1 MSVIIDK
8 IVFENYRQYGTGAL
22 HFNHTKDGLL
32 SILVAKNG
40 TGKTTLLNAI
50 TWCLYDKELHLA
62 DAKKA
67 LPLINSA
74 SVKHVSPG
82 EIIPVT
88 VAITILDDNTIIEF
102 KRTVGFKVSSDSAGK
117 TRVLAGHSTFTAT
130 LTPAGDFS
138 NTTVKTGVD
147 AEVIVKQYFD
157 EAIFKFYFFDGEKL
171 RDFFTANQANSIQQS
186 IFNISQVTLLDN
198 ACSRLQ
204 KMHNERIKKL
214 EKDAPDIAA
223 LNAEREKQEKRLN
236 TAMENLTDSRELVTE
251 LTHQREK
258 LDEILRGYA
267 PVKKLQKERQEL
279 ESRLTRIDREE
290 DEYRVN
296 RATFIRQYIVLLS
309 LYPRL
314 KRTLTLINEK
324 EEDGD
329 LPPAIDKAQVKR
341 LLDHF
346 DEPCPLCNSPL
357 DENCRQHLEGLLQK
371 ISVSSNTSNYLKEI
385 KGPLETYMEQVQLFK
400 AKLDALR
407 QTEMD
412 ISDRKTVVSSRLQ
425 EITSA
430 LVNFES
436 ESDQINVA
444 KTEEK
449 RASIISQINA
459 ANQTIGA
466 AKTTITACNERLA
479 NIETDLTAALQ
490 KMSEHDDIRKQIT
503 VIDMLH
509 TNFKRIKNSIM
520 EEMKNEIET
529 ITWNFFDSMIWKR
542 NTFGSISISEQYD
555 IAVYNKDHTEMTGS
569 LSATEQMA
577 LAYAFTL
584 AIHKASGKNCP
595 LVIDS
600 PLGRVSDDN
609 RENMARAL
617 RDVSRNKQIIML
629 FTPDEYS
636 ESVKQIYD
644 GVAEVRTLNLSD
656 DENYIEGI
664 EH

>member
-1 MSVIIDK
+1 
-8 IVFENYRQYGTGAL
+8 
-22 HFNHTKDGLL
+22 
-32 SILVAKNG
+32 
-40 TGKTTLLNAI
+40 
-50 TWCLYDKELHLA
+50 
-62 DAKKA
+62 
-67 LPLINSA
+67 
-74 SVKHVSPG
+74 
-82 EIIPVT
+82 
-88 VAITILDDNTIIEF
+88 
-102 KRTVGFKVSSDSAGK
+102 
-117 TRVLAGHSTFTAT
+117 
-130 LTPAGDFS
+130 
-138 NTTVKTGVD
+138 
-147 AEVIVKQYFD
+147 
-157 EAIFKFYFFDGEKL
+157 
-171 RDFFTANQANSIQQS
+171 
-186 IFNISQVTLLDN
+186 
-198 ACSRLQ
+198 
-204 KMHNERIKKL
+204 
-214 EKDAPDIAA
+214 
-223 LNAEREKQEKRLN
+223 
-236 TAMENLTDSRELVTE
+236 
-251 LTHQREK
+251 
-258 LDEILRGYA
+258 
-267 PVKKLQKERQEL
+267 
-279 ESRLTRIDREE
+279 
-290 DEYRVN
+290 
-296 RATFIRQYIVLLS
+296 
-309 LYPRL
+309 
-314 KRTLTLINEK
+314 
-324 EEDGD
+324 
-329 LPPAIDKAQVKR
+329 DKAQVKR

-346 DEPCPLCNSPL
+346 DEPCPLCNSPI
-357 DENCRQHLEGLLQK
+357 DENCRQHLEGLMQK

-385 KGPLETYMEQVQLFK
+385 KGPLENYMEQVQLFK

-412 ISDRKTVVSSRLQ
+412 ISDRKTVVLSRLQ